1 MQDATPQYIQCMTY
15 LETNNVIFDDE
26 NAFSSIKR
34 QAFLHNIN
42 YICPTIANLVR
53 NCYNVPARLFALG
66 GKELLSHERTTQGDP
81 TAMEIYGIALTPLL
95 IHLATCYPERDPKM
109 VAFADDLTSAGRY
122 RNCVAGG
129 RSFWMLGRST
139 VTFQI
144 QARQY

>member
-1 MQDATPQYIQCMTY
+1 MTY
-15 LETNNVIFDDE
+15 LETNNFIFDTE
-26 NAFSSIKR
+26 NAFNSIKR
-34 QAFLHNIN
+34 QVFLHDIS
-42 YICPTIANLVR
+42 YICPTIATLVR

-95 IHLATCYPERDPKM
+95 KHLATCYPERDPKM

-129 RSFWMLGRST
+129 RSFRMLARST